1 MGAPSL
7 KIAHVG
13 SFHVGGRQV
22 QVDGQDERTI
32 AFTRSTSFTYNPNGL
47 YHVEQAYVQYFIP
60 EQPISRIPI
69 VLLHG
74 GGFSGAMWEATPD
87 GRTGWLQILLGLG
100 FTVYVVDNVERGR
113 AGWCA
118 LPGVWPGDAIVRSA
132 QEAWGLFRFGRS
144 EDFPRRTPF
153 PGQRFPTDHLD
164 TFIMGH
170 IPRWLTTGEAAVST
184 FEAVLQ
190 RIGPCCVIAHSQGGE
205 VAFRAAARHPAL
217 VPCLIALEPSGFP
230 DDPAAF
236 ANRSVL
242 AISGDYVDAT
252 PLWVSL
258 TERTQAFVEALDEAG
273 ASASLWS
280 LPKMGISGN
289 SHMIM
294 MDDNNSEIA
303 EMLSRWILERELQQ
317 ATA

>member
-1 MGAPSL
+1 MTARSL
-7 KIAHVG
+7 RIAHVG
-13 SFHVGGRQV
+13 SFHVGGRQI

-74 GGFSGAMWEATPD
+74 GGFSGAMWETTPD

-118 LPGVWPGDAIVRSA
+118 LPGVWPGNAIVRSA

-144 EDFPRRTPF
+144 EDFPSRTPF

-184 FEAVLQ
+184 FGAVLE
-190 RIGPCCVIAHSQGGE
+190 RIGPCCVVTHSQGGE

-217 VPCLIALEPSGFP
+217 VPCLVALEPSGFS

-242 AISGDYVDAT
+242 VISGDYVDAT

-258 TERTQAFVEALDEAG
+258 TQRTGAFVAALDEAG
-273 ASASLWS
+273 ASACLWS

-294 MDDNNSEIA
+294 MDDNNAEIA
-303 EMLSRWILERELQQ
+303 EMLSKWILERELQQ

>member
-1 MGAPSL
+1 MTTQSL
-7 KIAHVG
+7 RIAHVG
-13 SFHVGGRQV
+13 SFYVGGRQV
-22 QVDGQDERTI
+22 QIEGQEERSI

-60 EQPISRIPI
+60 EETISPVPI

-74 GGFSGAMWEATPD
+74 GGFSGAMWETTPD
-87 GRTGWLQILLGLG
+87 GRPGWLQILLGLG
-100 FTVYVVDNVERGR
+100 FAVYVVDNVERGR

-118 LPGVWPGDAIVRSA
+118 LLGVWPGDSIVRSA

-144 EDFPRRTPF
+144 EDFANRTPF

-184 FEAVLQ
+184 FEAVLE
-190 RIGPCCVIAHSQGGE
+190 RIGPCCVVTHSQGGE

-217 VPCLIALEPSGFP
+217 VPYLVALEPSGFS

-236 ANRSVL
+236 VNRSVL
-242 AISGDYVDAT
+242 VISGDYLDAT

-258 TERTQAFVEALDEAG
+258 TERTEAFVAALREAG
-273 ASASLWS
+273 ASATLWS
-280 LPKMGISGN
+280 LARMGINGN
-289 SHMIM
+289 SHMVM
-294 MDDNNSEIA
+294 MDDNNAAIA
-303 EMLSRWILERELQQ
+303 EMLSRWILERKPEQE
-317 ATA
+317 TA

>member
-1 MGAPSL
+1 MSARSL
-7 KIAHVG
+7 RIAHVG
-13 SFHVGGRQV
+13 SFYVGGRQI
-22 QVDGQDERTI
+22 QVEGQEERTI

-60 EQPISRIPI
+60 ERTISPIPI

-74 GGFSGAMWEATPD
+74 GGFSGAMWETTPD
-87 GRTGWLQILLGLG
+87 GRPGWLQILLGLG
-100 FTVYVVDNVERGR
+100 FSVYVVDNVERGR

-118 LPGVWPGDAIVRSA
+118 LPEVWTGDPVVRSA
-132 QEAWGLFRFGRS
+132 QEAWSLFRFGRG
-144 EDFPRRTPF
+144 EDFSTRTPF
-153 PGQRFPTDHLD
+153 PGQRFPIDHLD

-217 VPCLIALEPSGFP
+217 VPYLVALEPSGFS
-230 DDPAAF
+230 DEPAAF
-236 ANRSVL
+236 TNRSVL
-242 AISGDYVDAT
+242 VISGDYVDAT
-252 PLWVSL
+252 PLWISL
-258 TERTQAFVEALDEAG
+258 TERTEAFVAALWEAG
-273 ASASLWS
+273 ASATLWS
-280 LPKMGISGN
+280 LPKMGIHGN

-294 MDDNNSEIA
+294 MDDNNAEIA
-303 EMLSRWILERELQQ
+303 EVLSRWIMERKPGR